1 MRSLHLHGL
10 PSLETIVRLIA
21 AFAARSRDEWTEV
34 FDGTDCCVAPVLALR
49 EAPHHPHVR
58 SWEVVVE
65 VNGSSKQR
73 LSRG

>member
-1 MRSLHLHGL
+1 M
-10 PSLETIVRLIA
+10 
-21 AFAARSRDEWTEV
+21 